1 MATEKPQR
9 NPKSHTHIIAIPFVA
24 LSFHSYLFS
33 STKITLK
40 QDIIIPPVC
49 TAFSTGLIN
58 EHSL

>member
-1 MATEKPQR
+1 MATEKPQK
-9 NPKSHTHIIAIPFVA
+9 NPKSTPHIIVTPSVA

-49 TAFSTGLIN
+49 TALSTGLIN
-58 EHSL
+58 EHGF